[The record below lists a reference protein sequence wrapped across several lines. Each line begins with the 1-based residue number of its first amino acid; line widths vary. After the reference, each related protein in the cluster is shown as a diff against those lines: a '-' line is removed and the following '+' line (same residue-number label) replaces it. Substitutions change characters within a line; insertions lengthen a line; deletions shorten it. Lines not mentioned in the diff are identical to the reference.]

1 MTYFPTDRRSLLK
14 GGATLLAAAAT
25 MSAEDLLG
33 YAKAWAQTSPWK
45 PEPGAK
51 VNMMRWKRFVE
62 AEDVAFMKI
71 VDAFQKANNVTI
83 NISNESYDDVQP
95 KASVAANT
103 GQGLDMVWGLY
114 TLPFLFSNKC
124 VDMTDVADYLGK
136 KCGGWTDSGKAYGML
151 DGKWIGIPV
160 AATGGLI
167 NYRISAAEKAG
178 FKQFPKDLAGMA
190 EFFKAMN
197 KNGTPGGMALGHA
210 SGDANGWVHWALW
223 AHGGNLIDKD
233 NKVVI
238 NSPETA
244 KALEAE
250 AREAILKTAD
260 EAIFAR
266 RNFAVER
273 ERAIR
278 ESELDTEI
286 AVEQKKRAIR
296 ETQMDAEASVAA
308 KTNELREAG
317 MVADIGLEARRKD
330 FVALNA
336 ANTRTLADAEA
347 YRVGALMKIF
357 EGVDTRVIQALAA
370 TGMQPGQLIAQAFS
384 GLAEKAEKIGQL
396 NVSPELLNSL
406 MQKPAE
412 AARVRQ

>member
-1 MTYFPTDRRSLLK
+1 MFGIRFIKAQPTTYLLK
-14 GGATLLAAAAT
+14 YRAGAVVEEGAGLSTFYYGPAASLVAIPIGSRDAAFIFQQIARDFQTLTIQGQVTYRIGEPKKAAAMLNFT
-25 MSAEDLLG
+25 LKRDGKTYESDDPEELPQRVLG
-33 YAKAWAQTSPWK
+33 AVEVLAQQAVK
-45 PEPGAK
+45 
-51 VNMMRWKRFVE
+51 
-62 AEDVAFMKI
+62 
-71 VDAFQKANNVTI
+71 
-83 NISNESYDDVQP
+83 
-95 KASVAANT
+95 
-103 GQGLDMVWGLY
+103 
-114 TLPFLFSNKC
+114 
-124 VDMTDVADYLGK
+124 DMTLKEALRASDRIAE
-136 KCGGWTDSGKAYGML
+136 A
-151 DGKWIGIPV
+151 I
-160 AATGGLI
+160 ATGLQRRADI
-167 NYRISAAEKAG
+167 
-178 FKQFPKDLAGMA
+178 D
-190 EFFKAMN
+190 
-197 KNGTPGGMALGHA
+197 ALGLEILGVA
-210 SGDANGWVHWALW
+210 VRAV
-223 AHGGNLIDKD
+223 KPT
-233 NKVVI
+233 
-238 NSPETA
+238 PETA

-286 AVEQKKRAIR
+286 AVEQKKRSIR